1 MNERSDAA
9 REHARLFHTAYFTL
23 ICLDVLMFI
32 WHFALL
38 VNAWH
43 AGDYDSIIELSFGIT
58 HFLTNT
64 IAIADLYMHLWHFLH
79 STDCVF
85 ASSKS
90 TNCFMYS
97 TIGVYADIVAT
108 ALCGVSGGARRWH
121 VLALYI
127 CMVCQGAACALLSVG
142 LYIWGTWLSHGRI
155 ASSKCEH
162 KTLSLR

>member
-1 MNERSDAA
+1 
-9 REHARLFHTAYFTL
+9 
-23 ICLDVLMFI
+23 MFI
-32 WHFALL
+32 WHFALF

-43 AGDYDSIIELSFGIT
+43 ARDYTAIIELSFGIT

-97 TIGVYADIVAT
+97 TIGVYADIVA
-108 ALCGVSGGARRWH
+108 ASLCEISGGERRWH
-121 VLALYI
+121 VLSLYI
-127 CMVCQGAACALLSVG
+127 CMVCQGAACALLSVV
-142 LYIWGTWLSHGRI
+142 LYVWGTRLSHNRT
-155 ASSKCEH
+155 ASSKCED
-162 KTLSLR
+162 KALCLR